1 MNDNATAMT
10 GTVRAVLSGLPQR
23 LVLDG
28 LIEEAAMLDAI
39 ASARERK
46 THLVS
51 WLVSHDLAAARDIA
65 IAAAQEFGVPLL
77 DLDAVNIDIDTVRL
91 VNDKLMAKHRVLPLV
106 KRGKRL
112 HVAVSDP
119 TNLHAVDE
127 IKFQTGLAIEA
138 VIVEDDKLQRAVQK
152 AIEQVDTSMPSLGG
166 EEDFDLENLDVSA
179 AEDQID
185 ADTGRDDI
193 EDAPIVRFVNKIML
207 DAIRKNAS
215 DIHFEPYE
223 KYYRIRLRVDGV
235 LREVAQ
241 PPVQL
246 ATKLAARLKVMSR
259 LDIAERRVPQDGRIK
274 MRLSKNRSIDFR
286 VSSCPTLFGEK
297 IVLRILDAS
306 TAMMG
311 IDALGYEPFQKDL
324 YMKTLAR
331 PQGMILVTGPT
342 GSGKTVSLYTGLS
355 ILNVEDTNISTAE
368 DPAEIVL
375 PGVNQ
380 VNVNPKVGLTFA
392 SALRA
397 FLRQDPDVIMVGEV
411 RDLETA
417 EIAIKAAQTGH
428 LVLSTLHTNDAPT
441 AVTRLLDLGI
451 PAYLINSTLLGVM
464 AQRLVRTLC
473 PHCKEPAEPPDD
485 ETWAAITAPWRGE
498 KPARAMAARG
508 CLECRMTGYLGR
520 IGLYEIML
528 MTPALRRLLH
538 QDADDRAIREQAFRD
553 GMKPL
558 RVSGAMKVAAGI
570 TTADEVVK
578 VAPLA

>member
-1 MNDNATAMT
+1 MNENASAMT
-10 GTVRAVLSGLPQR
+10 GSIRAVLSGLPQR

-28 LIEEAAMLDAI
+28 LIDEAAMLDAI

-51 WLVSHDLAAARDIA
+51 WLVSHELAAARDIA

-77 DLDAVNIDIDTVRL
+77 DLDAVNIDLDIVRL
-91 VNDKLMAKHRVLPLV
+91 VNDKLLSKHRILPLV

-152 AIEQVDTSMPSLGG
+152 AIEQVDTSMPSLG
-166 EEDFDLENLDVSA
+166 EDDFDLENLEVSA
-179 AEDQID
+179 DDEMDSA
-185 ADTGRDDI
+185 AVGRDDV
-193 EDAPIVRFVNKIML
+193 EDAPIVRFVNKIMV

-223 KYYRIRLRVDGV
+223 KYYRIRLRVDGM
-235 LREVAQ
+235 LHEVAQ

-311 IDALGYEPFQKDL
+311 IDALGYEPFQKEL
-324 YMKTLAR
+324 YLKTLAR

-342 GSGKTVSLYTGLS
+342 GSGKTVSLYTGLA

-375 PGVNQ
+375 AGVNQ

-428 LVLSTLHTNDAPT
+428 LVLSTLHTNDAPQT
-441 AVTRLLDLGI
+441 LTRLVDMGVKPYAI
-451 PAYLINSTLLGVM
+451 ATSVSLII
-464 AQRLVRTLC
+464 AQRL
-473 PHCKEPAEPPDD
+473 A
-485 ETWAAITAPWRGE
+485 
-498 KPARAMAARG
+498 
-508 CLECRMTGYLGR
+508 
-520 IGLYEIML
+520 
-528 MTPALRRLLH
+528 RRLCLNC
-538 QDADDRAIREQAFRD
+538 
-553 GMKPL
+553 K
-558 RVSGAMKVAAGI
+558 
-570 TTADEVVK
+570 
-578 VAPLA
+578 APLALPAEALLKEGFTEDQIGRGDLKIHKAVGCSQCTDGYRGRVGIYEVLPVTEAIGRIILEGGSAPHIRDQAHKEGVWNLRTAGLKKVMDGLISLEEVNRITVE

>member
-10 GTVRAVLSGLPQR
+10 GSVRAVLSGLPQR

-28 LIEEAAMLDAI
+28 LIEEAAMLEAI

-77 DLDAVNIDIDTVRL
+77 DLDAINIDLDTVRL
-91 VNDKLMAKHRVLPLV
+91 VNDKLMAKHRILPLV

-179 AEDQID
+179 AEDQMD

-342 GSGKTVSLYTGLS
+342 GSGKTVSLYTGLA

-428 LVLSTLHTNDAPT
+428 LVLSTLHTNDAPQT
-441 AVTRLLDLGI
+441 LTRMVDMGVKPYAI
-451 PAYLINSTLLGVM
+451 ATSVSLII
-464 AQRLVRTLC
+464 AQRLARRLC
-473 PHCKEPAEPPDD
+473 PSCKAPLTLPAEALLKEGFTEDQVKRGDFKVHKAVGCGQCTDGYKGRVGIYEVLPIT
-485 ETWAAITAPWRGE
+485 EAI
-498 KPARAMAARG
+498 
-508 CLECRMTGYLGR
+508 GR
-520 IGLYEIML
+520 IILEGGSAPHIRDQARKEGVWDLRTAGLKKVM
-528 MTPALRRLLH
+528 
-538 QDADDRAIREQAFRD
+538 D
-553 GMKPL
+553 GL
-558 RVSGAMKVAAGI
+558 TSLEEVNRVTV
-570 TTADEVVK
+570 E
-578 VAPLA
+578 

>member
-1 MNDNATAMT
+1 MNENATVMT
-10 GTVRAVLSGLPQR
+10 GSVRAVLSGLAQR

-28 LIEEAAMLDAI
+28 LIDEAAMLDAI

-77 DLDAVNIDIDTVRL
+77 DLDAVNIDLDTVRI
-91 VNDKLMAKHRVLPLV
+91 VNDKLLSKHRVLPLV

-152 AIEQVDTSMPSLGG
+152 AIDQVDTSMPSLG
-166 EEDFDLENLDVSA
+166 EDDFDLENLDISSTD
-179 AEDQID
+179 ESE
-185 ADTGRDDI
+185 ADSGRDDV

-428 LVLSTLHTNDAPT
+428 LVLSTLHTNDAPQT
-441 AVTRLLDLGI
+441 LTRMVDMGVKPYAI
-451 PAYLINSTLLGVM
+451 ATSVSLII
-464 AQRLVRTLC
+464 AQRLARRLCSSCKAPLTL
-473 PHCKEPAEPPDD
+473 PAEALLKEGFTEDQVSRGDFKIHKAVGCSQCTDGYKGRVGIYEVLPVT
-485 ETWAAITAPWRGE
+485 ETI
-498 KPARAMAARG
+498 
-508 CLECRMTGYLGR
+508 GR
-520 IGLYEIML
+520 IILEGGSAPHIRDQATKDGVWDLRTSGLKKVM
-528 MTPALRRLLH
+528 
-538 QDADDRAIREQAFRD
+538 D
-553 GMKPL
+553 GL
-558 RVSGAMKVAAGI
+558 TTLEEVNRVTV
-570 TTADEVVK
+570 E
-578 VAPLA
+578 

>member
-10 GTVRAVLSGLPQR
+10 GSVRAVLSGLPQR

-77 DLDAVNIDIDTVRL
+77 DLDAINIDLDTVKL
-91 VNDKLMAKHRVLPLV
+91 VNDKLMAKHRILPLV

-127 IKFQTGLAIEA
+127 IKFQTGLSIEA

-152 AIEQVDTSMPSLGG
+152 AIESVDTSMPSLGG
-166 EEDFDLENLDVSA
+166 EDDFDLENLDVSA
-179 AEDQID
+179 AEDQMD

-428 LVLSTLHTNDAPT
+428 LVLSTLHTNDAPQT
-441 AVTRLLDLGI
+441 LTRMVDMGVKPYAI
-451 PAYLINSTLLGVM
+451 ATSVSLII
-464 AQRLVRTLC
+464 AQRLARRLCSSCKAPLTL
-473 PHCKEPAEPPDD
+473 PAEALLKEGFTEDQVQRGDFKVHKAVGCSQCTDGYKGRVGIYEVLPIT
-485 ETWAAITAPWRGE
+485 EAI
-498 KPARAMAARG
+498 
-508 CLECRMTGYLGR
+508 GR
-520 IGLYEIML
+520 IILEGGSAPHIRDQARKEGVWDLRTAGLKKVM
-528 MTPALRRLLH
+528 
-538 QDADDRAIREQAFRD
+538 D
-553 GMKPL
+553 GL
-558 RVSGAMKVAAGI
+558 TSLEEVNRVTV
-570 TTADEVVK
+570 E
-578 VAPLA
+578 